1 MKPLAASDPD
11 PSIHVT
17 PPMSTT
23 LDLERF
29 LPYQLSVLS
38 NRISQD
44 IANLYQ
50 TRHSLSVTEWRMIAV
65 LAQHPGISAG
75 EAAERTAMDK
85 VAISRAVASL
95 TESGR
100 VTRETH
106 SDDRRRAVLR
116 LTPAGQA
123 IHDEVAPLALAY
135 EQRLLDGLSADERL
149 ALDSLLGRV
158 AELERATR
166 GNRS

>member
-1 MKPLAASDPD
+1 M
-11 PSIHVT
+11 PSR
-17 PPMSTT
+17 
-23 LDLERF
+23 LDLEHF

-44 IANLYQ
+44 IAELYQ
-50 TRHSLSVTEWRMIAV
+50 TRHALGMTEWRVIAV

-100 VTRETH
+100 VTRDTH
-106 SDDRRRAVLR
+106 EGDRRRAVLR
-116 LTPAGQA
+116 LTKVGQA
-123 IHDEVAPLALAY
+123 IHDDVAPLALAY
-135 EQRLLDGLSADERL
+135 ERQLLDGLSGEERA
-149 ALDSLLGRV
+149 ALSQLLHRV
-158 AELERATR
+158 ADLERAARQPGRDTR
-166 GNRS
+166 SATSAAATPNG

>member
-1 MKPLAASDPD
+1 
-11 PSIHVT
+11 
-17 PPMSTT
+17 
-23 LDLERF
+23 
-29 LPYQLSVLS
+29 
-38 NRISQD
+38 
-44 IANLYQ
+44 
-50 TRHSLSVTEWRMIAV
+50 
-65 LAQHPGISAG
+65 
-75 EAAERTAMDK
+75 MDK

>member
-1 MKPLAASDPD
+1 MP
-11 PSIHVT
+11 
-17 PPMSTT
+17 TT

-44 IANLYQ
+44 IAELYQ
-50 TRHSLSVTEWRMIAV
+50 TRHALGMTEWRVIAV
-65 LAQHPGISAG
+65 LAEHPGISAG

-100 VTRETH
+100 VTRDTH
-106 SDDRRRAVLR
+106 EGDRRRAVLR

-123 IHDEVAPLALAY
+123 IHDDVAPLALAY
-135 EQRLLDGLSADERL
+135 ERRLLDGLSDGERQ
-149 ALDSLLGRV
+149 ALVALLSRI
-158 AELERATR
+158 AELELATR
-166 GNRS
+166 GNPG

>member
-1 MKPLAASDPD
+1 
-11 PSIHVT
+11 
-17 PPMSTT
+17 MSTT

-65 LAQHPGISAG
+65 LAEHPGISAG